1 MTVENAAT
9 QVDVLIIGSGPGGYT
24 AAKRAS
30 DHGLHV
36 AIVERDRIGG
46 VCTNVG
52 CIPSKVLIAEAHR
65 FEIRAEAKVDFSQ
78 VQSFKKS
85 IVDKQSNGVAFLLN
99 NKLISTFHGDAS
111 FINEHEVLVKGVE
124 SNARIEF
131 KHCIIAAGS
140 RPIELGA
147 FPFGDRILSSTD
159 ALALDQVPDSLI
171 VIGGG
176 YIGVELSQTFA
187 KFGTKVTILE
197 GAEQILPGFES
208 ELIRPVVRKLQEKH
222 VDIYTRAV
230 ADRMEPTHEQITVY
244 FKEQENLRQV
254 TAQYVLVTVG
264 RRPNTDGKLG
274 LDRAGIELAD
284 RGLIQVDEQCRTN
297 IPHIYA
303 IGDVIAGPA
312 LAHKASYEAKVVVEA
327 IMNRRTKVDYKV
339 IPLVVFS
346 DPEVASVGPSESE
359 AKARSKEVVTGRS
372 SFAINGRALA
382 LKAGEGYVKIV
393 ADKETRCII
402 GAQIVGTEASNLIA
416 ELGLAIELG
425 ATLEDVALTI
435 HAHPTLGEIVMEAA
449 EAAIARLNAIK

>member
-1 MTVENAAT
+1 MTVENAVT
-9 QVDVLIIGSGPGGYT
+9 QVDVLVIGSGPGGYT

-30 DHGLHV
+30 DHGLLV
-36 AIVERDRIGG
+36 AIVERDHIGG

-52 CIPSKVLIAEAHR
+52 CIPSKALIAEAHR
-65 FEIRAEAKVDFSQ
+65 FEIKGDAKVDFSQ
-78 VQSFKKS
+78 VQSFKNS
-85 IVDKQSNGVAFLLN
+85 IVNKQSNGVAFLLN
-99 NKLISTFHGDAS
+99 NKLMTKFHGDAS
-111 FINEHEVLVKGVE
+111 FVSEHEVLVKGDTT
-124 SNARIEF
+124 NTKIAF
-131 KHCIIAAGS
+131 KHCIIATGS

-147 FPFGDRILSSTD
+147 FPFGGRILSSTA
-159 ALALDQVPDSLI
+159 ALALEQVPESLI

-197 GAEQILPGFES
+197 GAEQILPGFEP
-208 ELIRPVVRKLQEKH
+208 ELIRPVVRNLQHKQ
-222 VDIYTRAV
+222 VDIFTHAV
-230 ADRMEPTHEQITVY
+230 ADHMEQTREQVTVH
-244 FKEQENLRQV
+244 FKEQGNLRQV

-264 RRPNTDGKLG
+264 RRPNTDQNLG
-274 LDRAGIELAD
+274 LDRAGIKLME

-297 IPHIYA
+297 VPNIYA
-303 IGDVIAGPA
+303 IGDIIAGPA

-346 DPEVASVGPSESE
+346 DPEVASVGLSESE
-359 AKARSKEVVTGRS
+359 ARARSKEVVTGRS

-393 ADKETRCII
+393 ADKETKCII
-402 GAQIVGTEASNLIA
+402 GAQIVGAEASNLIA
-416 ELGLAIELG
+416 ELALAIELG
-425 ATLEDVALTI
+425 ATIEDVALTI

-449 EAAIARLNAIK
+449 EAAIARLDANK